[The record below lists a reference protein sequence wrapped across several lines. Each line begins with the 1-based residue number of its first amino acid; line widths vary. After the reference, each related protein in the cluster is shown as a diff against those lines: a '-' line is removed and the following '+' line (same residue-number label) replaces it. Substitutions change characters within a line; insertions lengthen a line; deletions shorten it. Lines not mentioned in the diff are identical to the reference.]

1 MDGLTRLT
9 PQTRTPDR
17 EGKTLKAIL
26 EEDTFR
32 KSALLVRWSNPGQC
46 FIHGDMYE
54 AQLAR
59 CAWILERALVLPDR
73 GIGQDGYNT
82 YIGIVR
88 KLASQYE
95 KRSSVS
101 EPPNAGK
108 DDQLEVDWESDIVAI
123 KKLSEG
129 SLNVSESQWSFLV
142 PNFDFQEYYR
152 PAAGRKETSAP
163 EGTANKKRKKPEA
176 KAVAASPVAVV
187 PVPNSNP
194 PPAATVVPL
203 QATSPAALVPLPNME
218 YDYAPLPDGTAVMLW
233 SEYVDA
239 DGAVREVP
247 FEGRPGYRPSYGP
260 LAPGW
265 KRAVVVDGVELV
277 ATQIQCGWAR
287 LRKL

>member
-1 MDGLTRLT
+1 MILQLGISSSRDPPPSEIGSEDSDDSDDSDNHVTVGDLYEEAVRNREVPPQGKSHSDVVLHPTSTTVLHASSELSHWITSGPCRRHVSENIMDGLTRLT

-142 PNFDFQEYYR
+142 PNFDVQEYYR

-176 KAVAASPVAVV
+176 KAVA
-187 PVPNSNP
+187 
-194 PPAATVVPL
+194 
-203 QATSPAALVPLPNME
+203 
-218 YDYAPLPDGTAVMLW
+218 
-233 SEYVDA
+233 
-239 DGAVREVP
+239 
-247 FEGRPGYRPSYGP
+247 
-260 LAPGW
+260 
-265 KRAVVVDGVELV
+265 
-277 ATQIQCGWAR
+277 
-287 LRKL
+287 